1 VDNPYASPTNESAAL
16 PRITLY
22 SPGHIAW
29 ATFLGAPIAGCV
41 LLALNYKR
49 FGDATSATLA
59 LIFGLIGTVVL
70 LAIAFVLPDN
80 FPNSVLPAA
89 YTFGMFQCAKSLQGD
104 ALEHRLANGATKG
117 SGWAA
122 AGIGILCLAV
132 LTVASFAIVLVAPE
146 EWFGE
151 ELSSP

>member
-1 VDNPYASPTNESAAL
+1 MGDFPRCTDCWMRAIGIELQAIRRRHRGHSCVDCWLDRNGCASSN
-16 PRITLY
+16 
-22 SPGHIAW
+22 
-29 ATFLGAPIAGCV
+29 CV
-41 LLALNYKR
+41 CTA
-49 FGDATSATLA
+49 
-59 LIFGLIGTVVL
+59 
-70 LAIAFVLPDN
+70 DN
-80 FPNSVLPAA
+80 FPNSVLTAA